1 MTEAPDALLE
11 AVLREALTGLTST
24 PKTLSPWLFYDE
36 HGSHLFEAITALPE
50 YYLTRTERAIFA
62 KHGPVLPLLLKEPVT
77 IAELGAGSASKT
89 GILLKEFV
97 DAQSGVLYQPIDISP
112 TALDEAAAS
121 IAEKIPGASV
131 EPQVANYIT
140 DRYNI
145 TRLPGHRVLALYIGS
160 SIGNFSPAEATDIL
174 RNLRSHL
181 EPGDTLLL
189 GVDLAPGEH
198 KFVETLIAAYDD
210 EAGVTAAFNKNVLT
224 RLNRELDAD
233 FNLGGFAHRARWN
246 AAASRMEMHLESLA
260 AQTVTIAG
268 QRIEFGEGETIHT
281 ENSYKFT
288 QASILT
294 LLNNSGFALDV
305 ILHDDQQRFAVVLAK
320 AI

>member
-121 IAEKIPGASV
+121 IAEKIPGARV

-294 LLNNSGFALDV
+294 LLNNSGFALDL